1 MQKPNR
7 DLDWLNQLSSTEAIN
22 EFLKCCGSRSWATQM
37 TERRPFNNFEHLS
50 AEASKCWWNLK
61 GDDWLEAFR
70 SHPKIGEKKAAEA
83 ETVSDQS
90 RVWSGQ
96 EQSRLANASEKVLSE
111 LATLN
116 EQYEKKFGFIF
127 IVCAS
132 GKSSDEMLAI
142 LKTRL
147 SNHQTAELPIAANE
161 QEKITQLRL
170 KKLIS

>member
-1 MQKPNR
+1 MQEPNR

-37 TERRPFNNFEHLS
+37 TERRPFTNVEHLS
-50 AEASKCWWNLK
+50 DEASKCWWNL
-61 GDDWLEAFR
+61 GSDDWLEAFR
-70 SHPKIGEKKAAEA
+70 SHPKIGEKKAAE
-83 ETVSDQS
+83 TVSDQS
-90 RVWSGQ
+90 RAWSGQ
-96 EQSRLANASEKVLSE
+96 EQSRLANAPEKVLSE

-116 EQYEKKFGFIF
+116 EQYEKRFGFIF

-147 SNHQTAELPIAANE
+147 SNDPTTELPIAANE